1 MDKNTVIAVVLAV
14 VVIVGGMLIQSVF
27 FPAPKPAVSATA
39 PAQTSETR
47 PTPAPAVEQPVQPA
61 VAPAGTPAP
70 AAAPGEV
77 APAEQETLQEESYVL
92 ETEVFRV
99 KFTNRGGEVTSIQ
112 LKKFKNADG
121 TPVEMV
127 FAGNTGLNNFRIH
140 FGDYTAPAVDALF
153 RIEPVFTGTGVSF
166 VRSFAGAS
174 GVPFTLR
181 KTYLF
186 KPDDYMIELY
196 IEIENSINEYPE
208 LGSKELAYTLD
219 IGPQIGPPF
228 EKLDRRNE
236 FRYYQY
242 YPVGGKKKRDVRIPK
257 DGYTELESNITW
269 AAIVGK
275 YFEVI
280 AVPDSTRYRVTY
292 DTRELQGLKD
302 RSSLYFGRTE
312 VTSSKSKDRF
322 RVYIG
327 PKKREILARYN
338 EADKNAYRLSDQHF
352 EETISTSPLIA
363 WLANILKFFLELFY
377 RLIPNYGVA
386 IILLTILIKVILFPL
401 THKSFESTARMQ
413 ALQPKIAELREKY
426 KNNPQ
431 KLNQETAALYKKEGV
446 NPLGGCLP
454 LLLQLPIFFALYS
467 LLISHF
473 ELRGAMFIPG
483 WIPDLSAPESIWD
496 FSPFTIPFVKWHNLR
511 VLPFVMLLTTFIQS
525 RLTQAPDSS
534 AQNMKLMTY
543 AMPIVFFFILYDM
556 PSGLVLYW
564 TMQNVLTIFQQMY
577 TNYRRK
583 RAEAA
588 GVEEGPGRKGR
599 QPPRRALG

>member
-27 FPAPKPAVSATA
+27 FPAPKPAVSTPQTA
-39 PAQTSETR
+39 VTPE
-47 PTPAPAVEQPVQPA
+47 PAPAPTATAGGEPPVQPS
-61 VAPAGTPAP
+61 APAGQV
-70 AAAPGEV
+70 AAAEPES
-77 APAEQETLQEESYVL
+77 LQEESYIL
-92 ETEVFRV
+92 ETELFRV
-99 KFTNRGGEVTSIQ
+99 RFTNRGGEITSIQ
-112 LKKFKNADG
+112 LKKYKNADG

-127 FAGNTGLNNFRIH
+127 FAGDSGLNTFRLE
-140 FGDYTAPAVDALF
+140 FGDYTAPAVNALF
-153 RIEPVFTGTGVSF
+153 RIEPVYTGTGVSF
-166 VRSFAGAS
+166 ARSFSAAS

-186 KPDDYMIELY
+186 KPDDYMIELRV
-196 IEIENSINEYPE
+196 EIVNSINEYPD
-208 LGSKELAYTLD
+208 LGSEGLAYTLD

-236 FRYYQY
+236 FRNYQY
-242 YPVGGKKKRDVRIPK
+242 YAIGAKKSQNLRMPK
-257 DGYTELESNITW
+257 AGYIQIGNQVKW
-269 AAIVGK
+269 AAILGK

-280 AVPDSTRYRVTY
+280 AVPDATAYQVVY
-292 DTRELQGLKD
+292 DTRQIEGLKD
-302 RSSLYFGRTE
+302 RASLYFGRPE
-312 VTSSKSKDRF
+312 FTSSKNTDVFRF
-322 RVYIG
+322 YVG
-327 PKKREILARYN
+327 PKKREILLRYN
-338 EADKNAYRLSDQHF
+338 DAEKNAYKLSDLHF
-352 EETISTSPLIA
+352 EETISTSVLIG

-386 IILLTILIKVILFPL
+386 IILLTVLIKVILFPL

-454 LLLQLPIFFALYS
+454 MLLQLPIFFALYS

-496 FSPFTIPFVKWHNLR
+496 FSPVTIPFVGWHNLR
-511 VLPFVMLLTTFIQS
+511 VLPFVMLITTFIQS
-525 RLTQAPDSS
+525 RFTQAPDSS

-564 TMQNVLTIFQQMY
+564 TMQNILSIFQQMY
-577 TNYRRK
+577 TTSRRK
-583 RAEAA
+583 RAEAGEA
-588 GVEEGPGRKGR
+588 EGGPPRKGKK
-599 QPPRRALG
+599 PPRRALG